1 MRIVVL
7 MKRTF
12 DTETRIALDAD
23 GNIDSEGV
31 NYVVN
36 PYCEFAV
43 EKALRIQEEAGAG
56 EVVILSVG
64 HERTES
70 AIRQCLAMGADRGI
84 LITDPALD
92 GGDEY
97 TTALVLAKALQGVEY
112 DLILAGYQ
120 AVDDGSAQV
129 GPRVAELL
137 NIPQVTIVTGLEIGD
152 GKAVATREIDDGKEI
167 IEVPLPALFTAQQ
180 GLAEPRYPSMKG
192 IMQSKKKPV
201 QHLSLA
207 DIGIDAAQVGS
218 AGARVKLVS
227 TVLPEA
233 RQAGKLIGGEPE
245 EAAVELARL
254 LVAEAKVI

>member
-1 MRIVVL
+1 LKIVVL
-7 MKRTF
+7 MKQTF

-43 EKALRIQEEAGAG
+43 EKALRIKEESGAG
-56 EVVILSVG
+56 EVVVLSIG
-64 HERTES
+64 PERTES

-84 LITDPALD
+84 LISDPALD

-97 TTALVLAKALQGVEY
+97 TTALVLAKALDGVEY

-137 NIPQVTIVTGLEIGD
+137 NIPQVTIVTGLEIAD

-167 IEVPLPALFTAQQ
+167 IEVSLPALFTAQQ

-192 IMQSKKKPV
+192 IMQSKKKPI
-201 QHLSLA
+201 QHLTLTDLGLA
-207 DIGIDAAQVGS
+207 ADQAGS
-218 AGARVKLVS
+218 GGARVKLEA
-227 TVLPEA
+227 TVLPEQ

-245 EAAVELARL
+245 EAALDLARL
-254 LVAEAKVI
+254 LLTEAKAI

>member
-1 MRIVVL
+1 
-7 MKRTF
+7 MKQTF

-43 EKALRIQEEAGAG
+43 EKALRIKEESGAG

-64 HERTES
+64 PERTES

-84 LITDPALD
+84 LISDPALD
-92 GGDEY
+92 GGDEF
-97 TTALVLAKALQGVEY
+97 TTALVLAKALDGVEY

-167 IEVPLPALFTAQQ
+167 IEVPLPALVTAQQ

-192 IMQSKKKPV
+192 IMQSKKKPI
-201 QHLSLA
+201 QHLTLA
-207 DIGIDAAQVGS
+207 DIGLAADRVGS
-218 AGARVKLVS
+218 GGARVKLES
-227 TVLPEA
+227 TVLPEP

-245 EAAVELARL
+245 EAALDLARL
-254 LVAEAKVI
+254 LLTEAKVI